1 MFLIYI
7 YDKLPF
13 KMLYLVLQKYPKSD
27 YAALM
32 PFGYYIWL
40 YILYILLIALN
51 NLAMFCTCW
60 LCDDVISTDIG
71 VVNI

>member
-1 MFLIYI
+1 MFLIYT
-7 YDKLPF
+7 YKLPF

-27 YAALM
+27 YADFNALWLH
-32 PFGYYIWL
+32 YIWL

-60 LCDDVISTDIG
+60 LCGDVMSTDIG